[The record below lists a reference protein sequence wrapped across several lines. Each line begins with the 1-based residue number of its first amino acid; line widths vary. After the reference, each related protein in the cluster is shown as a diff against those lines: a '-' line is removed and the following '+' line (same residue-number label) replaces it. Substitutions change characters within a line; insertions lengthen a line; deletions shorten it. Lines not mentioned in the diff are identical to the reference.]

1 MQEPLLPHTPTRR
14 APTYAIALLP
24 FVLVVL
30 VAIIALVRERLSPSP
45 VAATTGADA
54 GAGAARD
61 GGR

>member
-45 VAATTGADA
+45 SAAAGADA
-54 GAGAARD
+54 GLARD
-61 GGR
+61 GGC